1 MQKKFNKMLFVLGF
15 GMPFF
20 TANPIQAEGRLNI
33 YCTVQN
39 EVCEDVAQR
48 FAKKY
53 DVETSFIHAST
64 GTILGKLKAE
74 KNNPQADIW
83 YGGTI
88 EPHFQAADLGLLE
101 PFRPANQSNILPQF
115 QKLTTSSKG
124 EYTSIIYMLILG
136 IGVNTEKLKALGRDM
151 PKNWQDLLEP
161 KLQGEIQIPDPRSS
175 GTTFTIIATLISL
188 WGEEKAFEY
197 LKKLDNNISQYPKS
211 NLVTSNLTRGEITE
225 SLGFIHAYQTEKEK
239 GGSIEYVLP
248 EGKIGYALGGSSIIK
263 NARNLENAK
272 LFANFVLTKEVQ
284 ELPWRDHNLYQ
295 TPTVTNA
302 EASPKLPKAETL
314 NLIEYDFEKFGSSEE
329 GKRLINK
336 WIEEVRL
343 SDKLTK

>member
-1 MQKKFNKMLFVLGF
+1 MQKQLKKVLWGLSAAT
-15 GMPFF
+15 PLLLS
-20 TANPIQAEGRLNI
+20 NPALAEGRLNI

-74 KNNPQADIW
+74 KDNPQADVW

-101 PFRPANQSNILPQF
+101 PFRPANQANILPQF
-115 QKLTTSSKG
+115 KNLTASKKG
-124 EYTSIIYMLILG
+124 EYTSIIYMLVLG
-136 IGVNTEKLKALGRDM
+136 MGINTEKLKTLGLEM
-151 PKNWQDLLEP
+151 PKTWDDLLNS

-175 GTTFTIIATLISL
+175 GTTFTVMATLISL

-197 LKKLDNNISQYPKS
+197 LKKLDANISQYPKS
-211 NLVTSNLTRGEITE
+211 NLVTSNLVRGEIAE
-225 SLGFIHAYQTEKEK
+225 SIGFIHAYATEKEK
-239 GGSIEYVLP
+239 GNPIEYVLP
-248 EGKIGYALGGSSIIK
+248 EGKVGYALGGSSIVK
-263 NARNLENAK
+263 NARNLANAK
-272 LFANFVLTKEVQ
+272 LFADFVLTKEIQ
-284 ELPWRDHNLYQ
+284 ELTWRDHGLYQ
-295 TPTVTNA
+295 MPTVINA
-302 EASPKLPKAETL
+302 EASSKLPKPETL
-314 NLIEYDFEKFGSSEE
+314 NLVEYDFEKFGSSEE

-336 WIEEVRL
+336 WVEEVKL
-343 SDKLTK
+343 ADKLTK